1 MQPFV
6 TIRVTRVDRIEV
18 IVMLMLSLD
27 CASYIQ
33 RGSSPLALVGF
44 CVFFLFFFV
53 FFLLFCLVIHLICMH
68 HQQKGNTPPPA
79 LAAAEGW
86 GEGAPWPSL

>member
-1 MQPFV
+1 
-6 TIRVTRVDRIEV
+6 
-18 IVMLMLSLD
+18 MLMLRLD

-33 RGSSPLALVGF
+33 RGSSPLALVAFCGF
-44 CVFFLFFFV
+44 FFFFFV
-53 FFLLFCLVIHLICMH
+53 ILFSIHLICMH

>member
-1 MQPFV
+1 
-6 TIRVTRVDRIEV
+6 
-18 IVMLMLSLD
+18 MLMLRLD

-33 RGSSPLALVGF
+33 RGSSPLALVAFCGF
-44 CVFFLFFFV
+44 FFFFV
-53 FFLLFCLVIHLICMH
+53 ILFSIHLICMH